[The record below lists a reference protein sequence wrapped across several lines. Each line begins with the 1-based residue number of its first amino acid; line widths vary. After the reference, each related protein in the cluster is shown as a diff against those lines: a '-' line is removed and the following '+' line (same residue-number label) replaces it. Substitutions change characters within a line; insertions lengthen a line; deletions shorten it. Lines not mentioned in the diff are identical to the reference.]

1 VTIWKHVEVTAW
13 FMISSV
19 VKTTGIIR
27 NDMAP
32 FTFDIY
38 VTQDISISKSKRS
51 EGATVHTGAVRMALR
66 CVTAP
71 TTERGTNR
79 TNTLHPSIFIFCNRL
94 LGKCE
99 CFECFHE
106 RQIRI

>member
-1 VTIWKHVEVTAW
+1 MWEKKIRGNKIDKNVYINEYILDVLKKKQLNKEIWRNVTIWKHVEVTAW

-38 VTQDISISKSKRS
+38 VTQDISISKSK
-51 EGATVHTGAVRMALR
+51 
-66 CVTAP
+66 
-71 TTERGTNR
+71 
-79 TNTLHPSIFIFCNRL
+79 
-94 LGKCE
+94 
-99 CFECFHE
+99 
-106 RQIRI
+106 